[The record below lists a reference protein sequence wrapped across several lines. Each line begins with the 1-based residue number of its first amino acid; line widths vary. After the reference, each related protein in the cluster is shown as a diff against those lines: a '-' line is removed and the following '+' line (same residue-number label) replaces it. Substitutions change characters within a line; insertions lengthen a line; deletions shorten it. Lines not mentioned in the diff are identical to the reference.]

1 MIVIKRQE
9 EHREVQAAFAVKIK
23 MAEMY
28 SKIGRTEETVQLVEE
43 TLSVWKG
50 SKSTGVTSL
59 SNLDGKE
66 EVGSGFTKKDLKAL
80 EPEELQLIIQL
91 LRIKGNSLIK
101 LHGGPG
107 FAMSAKINIGKL
119 GFVYC

>member
-9 EHREVQAAFAVKIK
+9 EHREVPAAFAVKIN

-66 EVGSGFTKKDLKAL
+66 EVGSGFTKKD
-80 EPEELQLIIQL
+80 
-91 LRIKGNSLIK
+91 
-101 LHGGPG
+101 
-107 FAMSAKINIGKL
+107 F
-119 GFVYC
+119 

>member
-9 EHREVQAAFAVKIK
+9 ELEKFSSFRGKV
-23 MAEMY
+23 AEMY

-50 SKSTGVTSL
+50 SISTGVTSL

-119 GFVYC
+119 GFVSC

>member
-9 EHREVQAAFAVKIK
+9 EHQEVQAAFAVKIK

-66 EVGSGFTKKDLKAL
+66 EVGSGFTKKD
-80 EPEELQLIIQL
+80 
-91 LRIKGNSLIK
+91 
-101 LHGGPG
+101 
-107 FAMSAKINIGKL
+107 F
-119 GFVYC
+119 

>member
-1 MIVIKRQE
+1 MCGK
-9 EHREVQAAFAVKIK
+9 VQKVLELLVYQTFGW
-23 MAEMY
+23 E
-28 SKIGRTEETVQLVEE
+28 GR
-43 TLSVWKG
+43 SWKWFY
-50 SKSTGVTSL
+50 
-59 SNLDGKE
+59 KE
-66 EVGSGFTKKDLKAL
+66 KDLKAL